1 MGMFKDMFRLTP
13 PGAGVEEEP
22 SDAEHGGAGQAGSDQ
37 LEAFNRQ
44 QAGQIR
50 PA

>member
-1 MGMFKDMFRLTP
+1 MFRLTP
-13 PGAGVEEEP
+13 QAQELKKSHPTP
-22 SDAEHGGAGQAGSDQ
+22 SMGELVKQASDQ

-44 QAGQIR
+44 QPGQIR